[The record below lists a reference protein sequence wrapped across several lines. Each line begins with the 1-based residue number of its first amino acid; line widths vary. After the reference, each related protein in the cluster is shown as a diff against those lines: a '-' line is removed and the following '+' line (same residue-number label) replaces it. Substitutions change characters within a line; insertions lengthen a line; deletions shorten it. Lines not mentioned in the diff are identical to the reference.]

1 MDKTFILLLL
11 AICCATADATTTSF
25 TIAPSGPPISVW
37 SSVDQLHKCGV
48 NDTPDI
54 PARVFTD
61 AQGLVHMIVGSTS
74 FHLMTGPSVFN
85 QTRSCASTWNST
97 QSPDESLYAAAQWL
111 NPPHVFPNG
120 TVVVLVHNEYPNNV
134 TWRTQR
140 GCTQPYPYCWQ
151 ASQGLAI
158 SDNWGVSWRL
168 ARPPPGHLV
177 AAVPYKVNNTQLAS
191 GWAGPSNFFRN
202 PREPGFFYVAV
213 QNRNTV
219 GLQPAGICFM
229 RTRDLTDPASWRAFG
244 GGTSYNVTF
253 ASPFTIAPGT
263 ESAHICTVANL
274 PPCTPHGV
282 VYSVYLEL
290 FVITMDCLSEDGGS
304 TWMAMSTS
312 PDLVTWTLPVEF
324 YSQKDLP
331 PNVAKNVTSM
341 TYSTFIDPS
350 QSEAG
355 NFGVIG
361 QDPPLFWASIGHS
374 PFTDGRRVWATPFHF
389 EK

>member
-1 MDKTFILLLL
+1 M
-11 AICCATADATTTSF
+11 
-25 TIAPSGPPISVW
+25 
-37 SSVDQLHKCGV
+37 

-158 SDNWGVSWRL
+158 SDDWGVSWRL

-191 GWAGPSNFFRN
+191 GWAGPSNFFRD

-263 ESAHICTVANL
+263 ESAHFCTVANL